1 MSRLPPFVSK
11 SITSSTF
18 CLKKCLSHVS
28 SILAALSDE
37 QVIKHAGA
45 VVKSRAVPP
54 EVLSYWQKRISQ
66 FEPEVAQVIAEEAEE
81 KVGKKRPKKRR
92 KKDPKKKEKKGK
104 TRAHSEP
111 EKRHSPPPSKNE
123 DTSRVGV

>member
-1 MSRLPPFVSK
+1 M
-11 SITSSTF
+11 
-18 CLKKCLSHVS
+18 
-28 SILAALSDE
+28 
-37 QVIKHAGA
+37 IKHAGA

-92 KKDPKKKEKKGK
+92 KKDQKKREKKEKQEHTQNQKNDTHLHQARMKIHPGWGC
-104 TRAHSEP
+104 R
-111 EKRHSPPPSKNE
+111 KR
-123 DTSRVGV
+123 VYGVCACV